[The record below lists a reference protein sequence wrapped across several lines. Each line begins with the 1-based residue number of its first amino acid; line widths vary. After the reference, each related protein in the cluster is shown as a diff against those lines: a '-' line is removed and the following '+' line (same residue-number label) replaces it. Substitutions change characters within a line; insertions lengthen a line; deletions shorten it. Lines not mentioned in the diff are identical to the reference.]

1 MLNSMQSNPCFM
13 RTCCNVL
20 LFLGALL
27 LGGCANLPLSSSTT
41 PTRDA
46 LLVFTLEGR
55 FSLRHED
62 KSYSGR
68 LSWRHEGINNELLL
82 SSPFGQGIAEIVT
95 SESGARLKSS
105 DGRVYEASDAETLT
119 RQVLG
124 YPLPLDQL
132 TDWVRGW
139 SAAAGISE
147 RDALG
152 RPLRLRHEDWLIDY
166 GYASDDPQAPPDRIF
181 AERAGG
187 FELRLR
193 IDEWNSTS
201 PGKREP

>member
-1 MLNSMQSNPCFM
+1 MQSNPLFM
-13 RTCCNVL
+13 CSGRT
-20 LFLGALL
+20 LGLILGLL
-27 LGGCANLPLSSSTT
+27 LIGGCASLPSSPSTA
-41 PTRDA
+41 PPRDA
-46 LLVFTLEGR
+46 LLAFTLEAR

-68 LSWRHEGINNELLL
+68 LSWRHDGMNNELLL
-82 SSPFGQGIAEIVT
+82 SSPFGQGMAEIVT
-95 SESGARLKSS
+95 SESGARLTGS
-105 DGRVYEASDAETLT
+105 DGKVYVASDAETLT

-124 YPLPLDQL
+124 YPLPLDKL

-139 SAAAGISE
+139 GAAAGISE

-187 FELRLR
+187 FVLRLR
-193 IDEWNSTS
+193 IDEWNSAS

>member
-1 MLNSMQSNPCFM
+1 M
-13 RTCCNVL
+13 RSCRS
-20 LFLGALL
+20 LGLILGVLL
-27 LGGCANLPLSSSTT
+27 LGGCANLPSSPSTE
-41 PTRDA
+41 PPRDA
-46 LLVFTLEGR
+46 LLAFTLEAR
-55 FSLRHED
+55 FSLRHQD

-68 LSWRHEGINNELLL
+68 LSWRHDGMNNELLL
-82 SSPFGQGIAEIVT
+82 SSPLGQGMAEILT

-105 DGRVYEASDAETLT
+105 DGKVYEASDAETLT

-132 TDWVRGW
+132 TDWVRGLG
-139 SAAAGISE
+139 ATAGISE

-152 RPLRLRHEDWLIDY
+152 RPLRLHHEDWLIDY
-166 GYASDDPQAPPDRIF
+166 GYSSDDPQAPPDRIF

-193 IDEWNSTS
+193 IDEWNSLS

>member
-1 MLNSMQSNPCFM
+1 MLSGMRSHPCSM
-13 RTCCNVL
+13 RTCRNAL
-20 LFLGALL
+20 LLLGALL
-27 LGGCANLPLSSSTT
+27 LYGCANIPSSSSTP

-46 LLVFTLEGR
+46 LAVFALEGR

-62 KSYSGR
+62 RNYSGR
-68 LSWRHEGINNELLL
+68 LSWRHAGLNNELLL
-82 SSPFGQGIAEIVT
+82 SSPFGQGMAEIVT
-95 SESGARLKSS
+95 SENGARLTGS

-139 SAAAGISE
+139 DATGGIFE

-152 RPLRLRHEDWLIDY
+152 RPLRLRHEDWRIDY
-166 GYASDDPQAPPDRIF
+166 GYASDDPKAPPDRIF
-181 AERAGG
+181 AVRSGG

-193 IDEWNSTS
+193 IDEWSSSS
-201 PGKREP
+201 PGNREP

>member
-1 MLNSMQSNPCFM
+1 M
-13 RTCCNVL
+13 RSCRTLGL
-20 LFLGALL
+20 LLGVLL
-27 LGGCANLPLSSSTT
+27 LGGCASLPASTGIA
-41 PTRDA
+41 PPRDA
-46 LLVFTLEGR
+46 LADFMLEAR

-68 LSWRHEGINNELLL
+68 LSWRHAGMNNELLL
-82 SSPFGQGIAEIVT
+82 SSPFGQGMAEIVT
-95 SESGARLKSS
+95 SASGARLTSS

-139 SAAAGISE
+139 GTAAGISE

-187 FELRLR
+187 FALRLR
-193 IDEWNSTS
+193 IDEWSSTL

>member
-1 MLNSMQSNPCFM
+1 M
-13 RTCCNVL
+13 RSCRS
-20 LFLGALL
+20 LGLILGVLL
-27 LGGCANLPLSSSTT
+27 LGGCANLPSSPSTA
-41 PTRDA
+41 PPRDA
-46 LLVFTLEGR
+46 LLAFTLEAR
-55 FSLRHED
+55 FSLRHQD

-68 LSWRHEGINNELLL
+68 LSWRHDGMNNELLL
-82 SSPFGQGIAEIVT
+82 SSPFGQGMAEIVT
-95 SESGARLKSS
+95 SESGARLTGS
-105 DGRVYEASDAETLT
+105 DGRVHEASDAETLT

-139 SAAAGISE
+139 GAAAGISE

-166 GYASDDPQAPPDRIF
+166 GYASDDAQAPPDRIF
-181 AERAGG
+181 AERTGG

-193 IDEWNSTS
+193 IDEWNSTL

>member
-1 MLNSMQSNPCFM
+1 M
-13 RTCCNVL
+13 RFCRTLGL
-20 LFLGALL
+20 LLGVLL
-27 LGGCANLPLSSSTT
+27 LGGCANLPSAPSTA
-41 PTRDA
+41 PPRDA
-46 LLVFTLEGR
+46 LLAFTLEAR

-68 LSWRHEGINNELLL
+68 LSWRHAGMNNELLL
-82 SSPFGQGIAEIVT
+82 SSPFGQGMAEIVT
-95 SESGARLKSS
+95 SASGARLTSS
-105 DGRVYEASDAETLT
+105 DGRVYEAEDAETLT

-139 SAAAGISE
+139 GAATGISE

-187 FELRLR
+187 FALRLR
-193 IDEWNSTS
+193 IDEWNIPS

>member
-1 MLNSMQSNPCFM
+1 M
-13 RTCCNVL
+13 RTCRNAVFL
-20 LFLGALL
+20 LGALL
-27 LGGCANLPLSSSTT
+27 LGGCTSLPSSSSTS

-46 LLVFTLEGR
+46 LTVFTLEGR

-68 LSWRHEGINNELLL
+68 LSWRHAGMINELLL
-82 SSPFGQGIAEIVT
+82 SSPLGQGMAEIVT
-95 SESGARLKSS
+95 SESGARLTSS
-105 DGRVYEASDAETLT
+105 DGKVYEASDAETLT

-124 YPLPLDQL
+124 YPLPLAQL

-139 SAAAGISE
+139 GVGARISE
-147 RDALG
+147 RDVHG
-152 RPLRLRHEDWLIDY
+152 RPLRLHHEDWLIDY

-181 AERAGG
+181 VERAGG

-193 IDEWNSTS
+193 IDEWNSALT
-201 PGKREP
+201 GKREP

>member
-1 MLNSMQSNPCFM
+1 MPSNPRFM
-13 RTCCNVL
+13 RTCRNAGL
-20 LFLGALL
+20 LLGALL
-27 LGGCANLPLSSSTT
+27 LGGCANLPSSSSRT
-41 PTRDA
+41 PPRDA
-46 LLVFTLEGR
+46 LVAFTLEGR

-62 KSYSGR
+62 KNYSGR
-68 LSWRHEGINNELLL
+68 LSWRHDGMNNELLL

-139 SAAAGISE
+139 GTTAGISE

-166 GYASDDPQAPPDRIF
+166 GYTSDDPQAPPDRIF

-201 PGKREP
+201 PGKQKP